1 MVDRVVGCRR
11 RLSAVVVASAV
22 VSIALMGPAVALAA
36 PSPSPSPSPGA
47 ATVSAG
53 NQVVLL
59 GRVVVPRGQSVGE
72 VVVFSGRVSV
82 AGVVR
87 GDVVVLD
94 GPIVVSGQVSGS
106 VIALA
111 GSVRLASSAQVA
123 GDVLAHDRAIVA
135 EGAQVGGGVREGVS
149 FTVRG
154 PLRVLGAFLSW
165 LAVAVSTL
173 VFGLVFAA
181 IAPRA
186 MDRVALA
193 GRTAPFASGGWG
205 LALAIGL
212 PVLAVVAVALV
223 VGMPL
228 GLAVLLA
235 SLVLAF
241 LGAVSAAHTVG
252 RLLVRDDRGT
262 ATAFMAGWGIA
273 AVMGL
278 VPFASG
284 VVFALSSVFG
294 LGEVTVAIWRARGTS
309 RHGRHRRGAILPPA
323 AFGDQAAPGV
333 SPLPPDRG
341 RAPRRS

>member
-1 MVDRVVGCRR
+1 V
-11 RLSAVVVASAV
+11 AFIVASAV
-22 VSIALMGPAVALAA
+22 ALSTLVVPAVALAA
-36 PSPSPSPSPGA
+36 SPSPSPGA
-47 ATVSAG
+47 SQVSAG
-53 NQVVLL
+53 NQVVLF
-59 GRVVVPRGQSVGE
+59 GRVIVPRGQSVSE

-111 GSVRLASSAQVA
+111 GSVRLSSSAQVA
-123 GDVLAHDRAIVA
+123 GDVLAHDRAIIA
-135 EGAQVGGGVREGVS
+135 EGAQVDGSIREGVS
-149 FTVRG
+149 FTIRG
-154 PLRVLGAFLSW
+154 PLRALGVFLSW

-173 VFGLVFAA
+173 MLGLVFAA
-181 IAPRA
+181 IAPSA

-193 GRTAPFASGGWG
+193 GRSAPFASGGWG
-205 LALAIGL
+205 LALAVGL
-212 PVLAVVAVALV
+212 PILAVAAVALV

-235 SLVLAF
+235 SLMLAF
-241 LGAVSAAHTVG
+241 IGIVSTAHTVG

-262 ATAFMAGWGIA
+262 ATAFLAGWGIA
-273 AVMGL
+273 SIVGL
-278 VPFASG
+278 VPIVSG
-284 VVFALSSVFG
+284 IVFALSSVFG

-309 RHGRHRRGAILPPA
+309 RRGRHRRGTILPPS

-333 SPLPPDRG
+333 SPLPPD
-341 RAPRRS
+341 